1 MKNNNVIN
9 NSFHKL
15 LIFNIIAS
23 FLLACNA
30 SKKEEISDEKQAI
43 LDTKTYSKIQV
54 KNMDIDYATVQPYMM
69 QEAISVNGM
78 VDVPPENMASVSL
91 PVSGFIQS
99 ITHTVLPG
107 KYVAAG
113 TVLATAKSMEFVQIQ
128 QEYIE
133 KFVQLDFLTKEYERQ
148 KTLSTEDATAK
159 RKFQEADNNLRI
171 NKALLSSYEAKLKII
186 GADIGKIQKGNIA
199 TSLPIRSPI
208 SGFVKTVNIN
218 SGKNFLPSDILFELI
233 GKQHLHVELKVF
245 EKDAYKIKEGQKVEF
260 NDPRLGGK
268 AFGSVFLI
276 GKNFEGE
283 SKALNVHVHLTD
295 KTIEQ
300 NLIPGQYLAAQI
312 ITAGRN
318 VNALPEAAILKEEGK
333 YFVYVLDSEVD
344 KEMIFKKI
352 EVTKGVTQNGFVEI
366 LAPQLIKKV
375 VTKHVTFLNGGGGE
389 EE

>member
-15 LIFNIIAS
+15 LIFNIIVS
-23 FLLACNA
+23 FLIACNA
-30 SKKEEISDEKQAI
+30 PKKEEITDEKQAI

-54 KNMDIDYATVQPYMM
+54 KNMDINYATVQPYVM

-78 VDVPPENMASVSL
+78 VDVPPENVASVSL

-133 KFVQLDFLTKEYERQ
+133 KFVQLDFLMKEYERQ
-148 KTLSTEDATAK
+148 KTLSAEDATAK
-159 RKFQEADNNLRI
+159 RKFQEADNNLRT
-171 NKALLSSYEAKLKII
+171 NKALVAAYEAKLKII
-186 GADIGKIQKGNIA
+186 GADIGKIQKGDIA

-208 SGFVKTVNIN
+208 SGFVKAVNIN

-245 EKDAYKIKEGQKVEF
+245 EKDVYKIKEGQKVEF

-268 AFGSVFLI
+268 ALGTVFLI

-300 NLIPGQYLAAQI
+300 NLIPGQYLAAKI
-312 ITAGRN
+312 IAAGRS
-318 VNALPEAAILKEEGK
+318 VNALPEASILKEDDK
-333 YFVYVLDSEVD
+333 YFVYILENENENDVV
-344 KEMIFKKI
+344 FKKI
-352 EVTKGVTQNGFVEI
+352 EVTKGITQNGFVEI
-366 LAPQLIKKV
+366 LTPQLIKKV
-375 VTKHVTFLNGGGGE
+375 VTKHVIFLNGGGGE